1 LYETGFI
8 YQTPKV
14 ESEQPKFKHDTTK
27 GWSKSDKGERVYEGP
42 IHKVTFPPPCLAYNE
57 LMGWIGLG
65 YYAIGRGT
73 DIRSD
78 RTIRVYNHI
87 DPNFQVALEESGVV
101 FETEPNGRLEI

>member
-1 LYETGFI
+1 
-8 YQTPKV
+8 
-14 ESEQPKFKHDTTK
+14 
-27 GWSKSDKGERVYEGP
+27 
-42 IHKVTFPPPCLAYNE
+42 
-57 LMGWIGLG
+57 MGWIGLG